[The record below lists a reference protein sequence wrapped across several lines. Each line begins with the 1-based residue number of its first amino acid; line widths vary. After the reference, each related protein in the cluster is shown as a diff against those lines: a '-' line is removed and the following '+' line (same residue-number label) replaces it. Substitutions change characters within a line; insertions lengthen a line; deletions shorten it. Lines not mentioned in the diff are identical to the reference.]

1 MTLLDQPTT
10 ATPPALP
17 SWSGVPAD
25 SPWVATARALVP
37 ELAAT
42 AADHDHDG
50 TFVDDGMALARDRGL
65 LAMLVPAELGGGGA
79 TFAEAVAVLAALAHG
94 CPSTSLTLSMH
105 MHLLAAQ
112 VWRHHRD
119 LPAPVLSRVAAEG
132 LVLVSTGA
140 ADWIDSS
147 GAAHRVDGGWRVSGR
162 KAPAS
167 GAPAG
172 SILVTSA
179 RWEDAPDGAQVVHLS
194 VPFVADGVRV
204 EETWDTLG
212 MRGTGSHTVVLD
224 DVFVPDAAV
233 SLVRPAGEWHPVWA
247 TVLGCALPLIM
258 ATYVGVAETA
268 VARALAL
275 ATRRADRP
283 ETATS
288 VGRMVGLLTTAQ
300 DGVAAMVR
308 ANDDLR
314 FDATLESAG
323 AALTRKGIVAAAAIG
338 AVERAMEVGGGRAF
352 AAGSGVEQL
361 LRDVHGAPYHPL
373 PPAAQERFS
382 GQVALGLDPVGG

>member
-1 MTLLDQPTT
+1 M
-10 ATPPALP
+10 
-17 SWSGVPAD
+17 
-25 SPWVATARALVP
+25 P
-37 ELAAT
+37 ELAVT
-42 AADHDHDG
+42 AADHDRDG
-50 TFVDDGMALARDRGL
+50 TFVDDGMTLVRERGL
-65 LAMLVPAELGGGGA
+65 MSMLVPAELGGGGA
-79 TFAEAVAVLAALAHG
+79 TFGEACAVLTALAHG
-94 CPSTSLTLSMH
+94 CPATSLTLSMH

-119 LPAPVLSRVAAEG
+119 LPAPVLPRVAAEG

-147 GAAHRVDGGWRVSGR
+147 GAARRVDGGWRVSGR
-162 KAPAS
+162 KMPAS

-194 VPFVADGVRV
+194 VPFAAEGVSV
-204 EETWDTLG
+204 EETWDALG

-233 SLVRPAGEWHPVWA
+233 PLVRPAGEWHPVWA

-258 ATYVGVAETA
+258 ATYVGVAEAA

-275 ATRRADRP
+275 ATHRAGRP
-283 ETATS
+283 EMATA
-288 VGRMVGLLTTAQ
+288 VGRMVGHLTTAQ

-314 FDATLESAG
+314 FDATLESAA

-361 LRDVHGAPYHPL
+361 LRDVHGATYHPL

-382 GQVALGLDPVGG
+382 GRVALGLDPVGG